1 MGKRSRR
8 PRAAR
13 SGAERQAPADPT
25 TTVRLYVAGRM
36 VDEATVANDDELT
49 AAGTRQGEACLEAE
63 QRGQRWMVEMVFP
76 DGEHVRWG
84 SDPGGMVEP
93 IWVEGSELPDTVAR
107 QRGWLR

>member
-1 MGKRSRR
+1 
-8 PRAAR
+8 
-13 SGAERQAPADPT
+13 
-25 TTVRLYVAGRM
+25 
-36 VDEATVANDDELT
+36 
-49 AAGTRQGEACLEAE
+49 
-63 QRGQRWMVEMVFP
+63 MVEMVFP